1 MTAEVC
7 LSVDVEDW
15 YDGMEVLG
23 DPMPRPAGARSGLD
37 GLAGHLAAA
46 GGSPRVTLFVVG
58 NYAGTVADELAALAA
73 SGHEIASHGPD
84 HGRLPESP
92 AALVEWLRTGRS
104 ILEDRFQVPVR
115 GFRSPRFDRPA
126 SMGLDGFRAA
136 IAEAGFEYVSD
147 THRMGA
153 SSPVRELPV
162 LSFHGFPL
170 GGGSYQRL
178 FPSAAVAAAVGRTNE
193 VAVLYYHSYDF
204 GATLPGLNEIRS
216 LTAAKQ
222 LLGRSRV
229 DRAFSTILSRYGSK
243 ACIDVER

>member
-1 MTAEVC
+1 MAK
-7 LSVDVEDW
+7 
-15 YDGMEVLG
+15 
-23 DPMPRPAGARSGLD
+23 PAGASSGLD
-37 GLAGHLAAA
+37 GLAGHLAATA
-46 GGSPRVTLFVVG
+46 GSPRVTLFVVG
-58 NYAGTVADELAALAA
+58 NYAGTVADELAGLAA

-84 HGRLPESP
+84 HGRLPEGR
-92 AALVEWLRTGRS
+92 AALVDWLRAGRG
-104 ILEDRFQVPVR
+104 ILEDQFQVQVR

-126 SMGLDGFRAA
+126 SMGLDGFRDA

-147 THRMGA
+147 THRLGDR
-153 SSPVRELPV
+153 SPVRELPV

-178 FPSAAVAAAVGRTNE
+178 LPAAAVAGVVGRTSE
-193 VAVLYYHSYDF
+193 AAVLYYHSYDF
-204 GATLPGLNEIRS
+204 GATLPGLHEIRS

-243 ACIDVER
+243 ACSDVER